1 MSVYVFTGPTLAP
14 AEARA
19 ELEAVYL
26 PPVKQGDVRRVV
38 LRQPRAIGIID
49 GYFQGVPAVWHKEIL
64 WAMAQGIHVFGSASM
79 GALRAAELAQFGM
92 VGVGRIFEAYRN
104 GTLED
109 DDEVAVIHGQAG
121 TGYAAVSEALVNIR
135 YTLLQAE
142 QLGVIS
148 AATRD
153 ALIDRGKQLF
163 HYQRSYERL
172 LQEATEQGLPAVE
185 LAALS
190 AWLPAGKINQKRL
203 DARAMLATMREF
215 LATDPPRKQ
224 VSYRFE
230 PTSVWEKISIPALPV
245 TLNAAD
251 DGEWLPL
258 DSLLDELRLAGN
270 PALDTQREAQLHALA
285 ALGDPVFDAHLIE
298 HLRAICD
305 YPRLFARAL
314 DKQAVLTARGILQPT
329 LDELPLDR
337 TALITWYFE
346 QRLGQSIP
354 QDVDEYSR
362 YLGFASSS
370 DFYRALAGEY
380 LYLANKS
387 CYT

>member
-1 MSVYVFTGPTLAP
+1 MTVYVFTGPTLAP
-14 AEARA
+14 AEACA

-26 PPVKQGDVRRVV
+26 PPVKQGDVRRVA

-64 WAMAQGIHVFGSASM
+64 WAMAEGIHVFGSASM

-92 VGVGRIFEAYRN
+92 VGVGRIFEAYRD

-135 YTLLQAE
+135 YTLVQAE
-142 QLGVIS
+142 QLGIIS
-148 AATRD
+148 ATTRD
-153 ALIDRGKQLF
+153 ALIALGKHLF

-172 LQEATEQGLPAVE
+172 LQETMEQGLPAAE
-185 LAALS
+185 LAALNT
-190 AWLPAGKINQKRL
+190 WLPAGKINQKRL
-203 DARAMLATMREF
+203 DACAMLVAMREF
-215 LATDPPRKQ
+215 LAAGPPRKQ

-245 TLNAAD
+245 TLHAED
-251 DGEWLPL
+251 DSAWLPL

-270 PALDTQREAQLHALA
+270 QALDSQREAQLHALA
-285 ALGDPVFDAHLIE
+285 ALGEPVFDAHLIE

-305 YPRLFARAL
+305 YPRLAARAL
-314 DKQAVLTARGILQPT
+314 DKQAVLTASGILQPT
-329 LDELPLDR
+329 LDDLPLDR
-337 TALITWYFE
+337 TALIAWYFE

-362 YLGFASSS
+362 CLGFTDSRN
-370 DFYRALAGEY
+370 FYRALAGEY
-380 LYLANKS
+380 LYFVNR
-387 CYT
+387 